1 MSYCVNPTCTA
12 PQNPDDVSHCQSCG
26 ASLRLHDRYRAMQL
40 LGQGGFGRTF
50 RAIDELNPLNPDCVI
65 KQFLPLAPRPDRSQQ
80 AFELFQQEAQ
90 QLEQL
95 GQHPQIP
102 DFLANFAAAGQHYLI
117 QEFIDGLTL
126 EQELSDTGAFG
137 EEQIWPLLADVLP
150 IVQFIHAH
158 AIIHRDIKPSNIIRR
173 YADDRLFLVD
183 LGAAKVVTGM
193 ANVAM
198 PVIGSA
204 EYAAPE
210 QTRGKAVLASDLYSL
225 GATCI
230 HLLTQMSPFDLY
242 DSVNDR
248 WVWRDY
254 LLTPVSDR
262 LAELL
267 DGMLQNALNQRF
279 QSAQAVMQQMGLTPT
294 PIQPAL
300 VKSALPWR
308 CVRTLIGHTDSIQAV
323 AISANG
329 RWIASASRDKTVR
342 LWEVDSGREIAV
354 LIGHTQEVKAVTF
367 SPDHTLL
374 ASAGCD
380 KVVRLWDVNT
390 HTTIATFTGHTQ
402 LISSLAFSP
411 DGQFLASASWD
422 KTIRLWHVSTGY
434 CIGILTG
441 HKLQVNAIAV
451 SPDGSL
457 LASAAADRTVL
468 LWQICLNPR
477 EAIATIQ
484 HTISGHTASVFA
496 VAFSPNS
503 QLLATGGDDRTIHL
517 WQTNSGQSVCT
528 LSGHSWT
535 ITGLQ
540 FSPNGDFLVS
550 SSWEPRLKIWQY
562 TDPTAITIALQGHE
576 EAVNGLVIAPNG
588 HLIISGG
595 HDRTIRI
602 FELFADST

>member
-1 MSYCVNPTCTA
+1 
-12 PQNPDDVSHCQSCG
+12 
-26 ASLRLHDRYRAMQL
+26 MQL

-50 RAIDELNPLNPDCVI
+50 RAIDELSPLNPDCVI
-65 KQFLPLAPRPDRSQQ
+65 KQFLPLDTRPDHYQQ
-80 AFELFQQEAQ
+80 AFDLFQQEAR
-90 QLEQL
+90 QLKQL

-102 DFLANFAAAGQHYLI
+102 QLLANFEVAGQPYLI
-117 QEFIDGLTL
+117 QEWIDGRTL
-126 EQELSDTGAFG
+126 EQELIDAGAFS
-137 EEQIWPLLADVLP
+137 EAQIWTLLADVLP

-158 AIIHRDIKPSNIIRR
+158 AIIHRDIKPSNLIRR

-183 LGAAKVVTGM
+183 LGAAKVVTRIGSS
-193 ANVAM
+193 ANT
-198 PVIGSA
+198 VIGSA

-210 QTRGKAVLASDLYSL
+210 QARGKAVFASDLYSL

-262 LAELL
+262 LGELL
-267 DGMLQNALNQRF
+267 DGLLHNALNQRF
-279 QSAQAVMQQMGLTPT
+279 QSAQIVMQQMGLPPT
-294 PIQPAL
+294 KIQAAP
-300 VKSALPWR
+300 VQCVSPWR
-308 CVRTLIGHTDSIQAV
+308 CVRTLTGHTDSIQAI

-342 LWEVDSGREIAV
+342 LWELDSGRAIAV
-354 LIGHTQEVKAVTF
+354 LSGHTQTVKAVTF
-367 SPDHTLL
+367 SPDHRLL

-390 HTTIATFTGHTQ
+390 QATIATLAGHTQ

-422 KTIRLWHVSTGY
+422 KTIHLWDVSTGY

-441 HKLQVNAIAV
+441 HKLQVNAIAF

-468 LWQICLNPR
+468 LWQIQLT
-477 EAIATIQ
+477 ATAVIATIQ
-484 HTISGHTASVFA
+484 HTILGHTAPVFA
-496 VAFSPNS
+496 VAFSPNG

-517 WQTNSGQSVCT
+517 WQTQSGQLFCT

-550 SSWEPRLKIWQY
+550 SSWEPRIKIWPY
-562 TDPTAITIALQGHE
+562 TDPTPIAIALQGHE
-576 EAVNGLVIAPNG
+576 EAINGLAIAPNG
-588 HLIISGG
+588 RLIVSGG

-602 FELFADST
+602 FEFSEDKS